1 MKNIKLTVEYDGTD
15 YCGWQKQ
22 NNNITVQGT
31 LEKAIKKATNELI
44 DVIGSS
50 RTDAG
55 VHARGMVCN
64 FNTGSTIPAER
75 FREAVNRRLPDD
87 IVIIKSEEVGEDFH
101 ARYSSKGKT
110 YSYTIINRHQKI
122 AIGKNFYYQV
132 KDDLDIKQMKKA
144 CEYFL
149 GKHDFQAFQSQG
161 SSVRTTTRT
170 IKELYIEKESDIIRV
185 IVTADGFLYNM
196 VRIIVGTLIQI
207 GKGKIKAED
216 IEGILESCNRLK
228 AGPCVK
234 PNGLVLEEVYY

>member
-1 MKNIKLTVEYDGTD
+1 MKNIKLTIEYDGTD

-64 FNTGSTIPAER
+64 FSTNSTIPGER
-75 FREAVNRRLPDD
+75 FREAVNRRLPED
-87 IVIIKSEEVGEDFH
+87 IVIIKSEEVEEDFH

-110 YSYTIINRHQKI
+110 YSYTIINKHQKI
-122 AIGKNFYYQV
+122 AIGKNFYYHV
-132 KDDLDIKQMKKA
+132 KDDLDIEQMKKA
-144 CEYFL
+144 CEYFV
-149 GKHDFQAFQSQG
+149 GKHDFQAFQSKG
-161 SSVRTTTRT
+161 SSVKTTIRT
-170 IKELYIEKESDIIRV
+170 IEELYIEKEADIIRV

-196 VRIIVGTLIQI
+196 VRIIVGTLIQV
-207 GKGKIKAED
+207 GKGKMKAED
-216 IEGILESCNRLK
+216 IRSILESCNRLK